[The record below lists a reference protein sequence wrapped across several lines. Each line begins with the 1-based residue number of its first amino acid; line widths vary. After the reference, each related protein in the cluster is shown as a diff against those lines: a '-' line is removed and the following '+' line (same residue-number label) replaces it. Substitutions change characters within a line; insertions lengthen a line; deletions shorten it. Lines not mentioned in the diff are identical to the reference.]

1 MKTLSPLLFAL
12 LITATSTA
20 QTDSLYS
27 ANTKK
32 ALDLYYK
39 KDYSNSAKAF
49 SHAFALNGGNGT
61 ETDRYNAA
69 CSWALAGN
77 SDSAFHY
84 LFDAVEK
91 NHYYDYNHI
100 TIDEDLISIHADK
113 RWKPLLKQIKE
124 NKEKAET
131 NFIKPVVAILDTVY
145 QDDQKPRQGIVE
157 LIQKEGM
164 QSAAV
169 QEKLKQMRYY
179 DSINLVKVEKI
190 LDEYGWLGFDK
201 VGKTGALTL
210 FLVIQHSPL
219 KVQEKYLPIMREAVK
234 NKQAFAGNLALLE
247 DRVALGEGRKQIYGS
262 QLRTD
267 TLTHKNIL
275 LPLEDPENVD
285 KRRAEVGL
293 GPIAEYLKNFGVE
306 WDPKAFKKQQDQT
319 DSKITRLLKG
329 DTD

>member
-1 MKTLSPLLFAL
+1 MKTLLTLLFAL
-12 LITATSTA
+12 LMTAGANA
-20 QTDSLYS
+20 QSDAYS
-27 ANTKK
+27 ANVKK
-32 ALDLYYK
+32 GLDLYYR

-49 SHAFALNGGNGT
+49 SLAFALNGGKGT

-77 SDSAFHY
+77 ADSAFHY
-84 LFDAVEK
+84 LFDAAEK

-100 TIDEDLISIHADK
+100 TIDEDLVSIHSDK
-113 RWKPLLKQIKE
+113 RWDPLLKKIEE
-124 NKEKAET
+124 NKAKAEA

-145 QDDQKPRQGIVE
+145 QDDQKPRQGIVP

-164 QSAAV
+164 QSPAV
-169 QEKLKQMRYY
+169 QEKLKEMHYY
-179 DSINLVKVEKI
+179 DSVDLVKVEKI

-201 VGKTGALTL
+201 IGKMGALTL

-219 KVQEKYLPIMREAVK
+219 KVQEKYLPMMREAVK

-267 TLTHKNIL
+267 TVTHKNIL

-293 GPIAEYLKNFGVE
+293 GPLADYLKSFGVE
-306 WDPKAFKKQQDQT
+306 WDPQAFKKQQDEAEIQRF
-319 DSKITRLLKG
+319 RLQ
-329 DTD
+329 